1 MLISISP
8 NEDSW
13 RSGNI
18 SPNEALYFF
27 DCLINMNPSV
37 PNFPCHPSIV
47 CLLCSV
53 RISSMIVLFLFRRD

>member
-37 PNFPCHPSIV
+37 PMPSFNILFTV
-47 CLLCSV
+47 LCKNKQYDSV
-53 RISSMIVLFLFRRD
+53 VSL